1 MKFILKLIGAFII
14 VHLTCVIIDV
24 FCLGGFVVTAHVLSN
39 FGLKNLLWAIVIAWL
54 GLTIATVL
62 LQLMGW
68 VGFNFCSNK
77 SVIAAILLSLFS
89 LFRFI
94 DYCGF
99 ILSGET
105 GNNEASAKL
114 IEMAQ
119 DDAGDLYS
127 LGAWTS
133 IAFAF
138 IFYAIM
144 CISIWSFS
152 IEKNKLDD
160 YE

>member
-24 FCLGGFVVTAHVLSN
+24 FSLGGFVVTAHVLSN
-39 FGLKNLLWAIVIAWL
+39 FSLKNILWASVIAWL
-54 GLTIATVL
+54 GLTIATIL
-62 LQLMGW
+62 LKLLW
-68 VGFNFCSNK
+68 SVGFVFCSNK
-77 SVIAAILLSLFS
+77 SIIAAILLILFG

-94 DYCGF
+94 DYCAF
-99 ILSGET
+99 VLSGET
-105 GNNEASAKL
+105 GNNEALAKL

-127 LGAWTS
+127 LGAWAS

-144 CISIWSFS
+144 CILIWSFS
-152 IEKNKLDD
+152 LD
-160 YE
+160 EE